1 MVIFYLNEKSSLP
14 KTALLLKI
22 RQTQLTVFE
31 ARVKGFSLHLIPKVA
46 QQRKT
51 LFQSQTQHG
60 TTVLIQ

>member
-51 LFQSQTQHG
+51 LFQSQTQHE

>member
-31 ARVKGFSLHLIPKVA
+31 DRVKGFSLHLIPKVA

-51 LFQSQTQHG
+51 LFQSQTQHE

>member
-51 LFQSQTQHG
+51 LFQSQTQHE
-60 TTVLIQ
+60 TTVLTQ